1 MLPYIVVAVVVL
13 AAFIAYQIVKPS
25 LKRKAAVRE
34 AVARA
39 QAAANADPK
48 SIVAKVQLAR
58 VLIEMAGQPA
68 EALAMLEKIER
79 EHPNWWDAKEKPTK
93 IVIGEA
99 YVAMGQLD
107 KAIELFQ
114 KFVATV
120 GDYEHGG
127 DKDRKWRLETFKV
140 DAEQRIRLLKK
151 GDTHVHAPE
160 QWGDRQE

>member
-1 MLPYIVVAVVVL
+1 MVPYLAIAAVLVVAFL
-13 AAFIAYQIVKPS
+13 AYQIVKPS
-25 LKRKAAVRE
+25 LKRKAAVRD

-39 QAAANADPK
+39 RQAAADSKNILAQ
-48 SIVAKVQLAR
+48 VQLAR
-58 VLIEMAGQPA
+58 VLIEMAGQPG
-68 EALAMLEKIER
+68 EALAIVERIER
-79 EHPNWWDAKEKPTK
+79 EHPNWWDSKEKPTK

-107 KAIELFQ
+107 KAIEIFQ

-127 DKDRKWRLETFKV
+127 DRDRKWRLETFKV

-160 QWGDRQE
+160 QWGDRAE